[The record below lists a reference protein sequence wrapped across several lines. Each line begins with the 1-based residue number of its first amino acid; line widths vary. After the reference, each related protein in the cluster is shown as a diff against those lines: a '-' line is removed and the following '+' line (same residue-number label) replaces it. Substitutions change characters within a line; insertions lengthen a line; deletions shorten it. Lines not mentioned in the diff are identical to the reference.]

1 MQTALPIYIIR
12 ESPRARRVHLKV
24 TPADGLIVTVPRNF
38 NLKRL
43 PRILEDKAAWIEG
56 ALRWADEQRALA
68 PARRHLKLPEVV
80 FLQSIGETWDLSYNH
95 TAARNTS
102 TSERQGDLLCV
113 SGAIHDQA
121 SCRAALKRWLSR
133 KARLRLG
140 HMLAGLCGE
149 TGLTYERTMVGNQ
162 RSRWASCSPARTISI
177 NQKLL
182 FLPERLVRYVLIH
195 ELCHTQRLDHSR
207 RFWSLVGSFEP
218 GYQSLD
224 LELKGAGRF
233 VPAWAE

>member
-1 MQTALPIYIIR
+1 MQRSLPIYILR
-12 ESPRARRVHLKV
+12 ESPRARRVQLKV
-24 TPADGLIVTVPRNF
+24 TPADGLIVTVPRNY

-43 PRILEDKAAWIEG
+43 PEVLEEKEAWIEG
-56 ALRWADEQRALA
+56 ALRWADEQRALS
-68 PARRHLKLPEVV
+68 PARHRLKLPDVV
-80 FLQSIGETWDLSYNH
+80 FLQSIGETWDVSYNH

-102 TSERQGDLLCV
+102 TSERPDDLLWVC
-113 SGAIHDQA
+113 GAIHDQA

-140 HMLAGLCGE
+140 QMLAGIGGE
-149 TGLTYERTMVGNQ
+149 TGLAYERTMVGNQ
-162 RSRWASCSPARTISI
+162 RSRWASCSPGHTISI

-195 ELCHTQRLDHSR
+195 ELCHTQHLNHSR
-207 RFWSLVGSFEP
+207 RFWLLVDNFEP
-218 GYQSLD
+218 GYKTLD
-224 LELKGAGRF
+224 RELKGAGRF

>member
-1 MQTALPIYIIR
+1 MQTALPIYILR

-24 TPADGLIVTVPRNF
+24 TPADGLIVTVPRNY

-43 PRILEDKAAWIEG
+43 PQVLEDKEAWIDG
-56 ALRWADEQRALA
+56 ALRWADEQRALT
-68 PARRHLKLPEVV
+68 PARRRLKLPDVV
-80 FLQSIGETWDLSYNH
+80 FLQSIGETWDVSYNH
-95 TAARNTS
+95 TAARKTS
-102 TSERQGDLLCV
+102 TSERPDDLLCV
-113 SGAIHDQA
+113 IGAIHDHA

-140 HMLAGLCGE
+140 EMLAGLGSE
-149 TGLTYERTMVGNQ
+149 TGLSYGRVMVGNQ
-162 RSRWASCSPARTISI
+162 RSRWASCSPGHTISI

-195 ELCHTQRLDHSR
+195 ELCHTRQLNHSR
-207 RFWSLVGSFEP
+207 RFWTAVEDFEP
-218 GYQSLD
+218 GCKSLD
-224 LELKGAGRF
+224 RELKSAGRF